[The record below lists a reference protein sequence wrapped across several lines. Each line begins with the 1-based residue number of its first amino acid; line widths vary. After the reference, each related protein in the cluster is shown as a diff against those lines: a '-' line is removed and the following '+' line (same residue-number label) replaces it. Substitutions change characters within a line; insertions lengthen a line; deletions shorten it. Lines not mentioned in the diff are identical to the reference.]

1 MIRLPYNGPTTKEKS
16 IKAISL
22 RKLFFTLLLFC
33 SITII
38 YMYIRPA
45 YSAVYK
51 PPTPTEN
58 KKSHEKEENSDIFQA
73 FHDCFLPKLET
84 ITESYRKFW
93 YEFANVTKDCDNLK
107 EYNSL
112 DIQAA
117 KNKDEVKYVVFP
129 KNNNEPLTMVTL
141 GIGRDI
147 RAELRLKAMYPNIAF
162 YGADPGVAV
171 NKDLYES
178 TLGGK
183 FYNYAVSGQNGIHI
197 SKIFLERNFKV
208 DATEH
213 IRADYFF
220 RKILNKNRIDILWI
234 DIEQNEYGILEQIHQ
249 NGKLDQVG
257 VKICQMNVEFHKDV
271 FGNSDAEMQKFY
283 DFVFKVLED
292 KKYILL
298 KPKHATYM
306 DIIYIR
312 AFIVNV
318 ADSECT
324 DLYIK

>member
-1 MIRLPYNGPTTKEKS
+1 MSRQHLQK
-16 IKAISL
+16 IKNHT
-22 RKLFFTLLLFC
+22 RKRR
-33 SITII
+33 IK
-38 YMYIRPA
+38 R
-45 YSAVYK
+45 K
-51 PPTPTEN
+51 
-58 KKSHEKEENSDIFQA
+58 SDIFQA

-93 YEFANVTKDCDNLK
+93 YEFA
-107 EYNSL
+107 NSL

-147 RAELRLKAMYPNIAF
+147 RAELRLKAMYPNLAF
-162 YGADPGVAV
+162 HGAGPGVAV

-197 SKIFLERNFKV
+197 SKIFLERNSTV
-208 DATEH
+208 DATKH

-257 VKICQMNVEFHKDV
+257 VKICQINVEFHKDV